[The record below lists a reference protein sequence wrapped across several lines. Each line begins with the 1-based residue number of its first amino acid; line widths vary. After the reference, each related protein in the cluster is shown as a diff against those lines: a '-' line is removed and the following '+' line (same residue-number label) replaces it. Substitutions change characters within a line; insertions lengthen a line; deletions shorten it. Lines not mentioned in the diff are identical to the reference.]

1 MVEVSVFKI
10 AGVRMAGRA
19 SSPPM
24 VGRRAVAGTA
34 IRAANRGVVEVS
46 VAEIACV

>member
-19 SSPPM
+19 SSPQWLA
-24 VGRRAVAGTA
+24 GALVAGTA